1 MNLARLGDESVERF
15 GEYTALH
22 FEGRDLTN
30 VDQHRTAA
38 RVAAA
43 LSRMD
48 VGPGDRVVVLLPNCP
63 EVLAA
68 YTGILKTGAV
78 IVPIVFL
85 LSPDEVRHILAD
97 SAAKVVITAPELAA
111 KVEGWPGPA
120 FSSAATGTSGSRT
133 TRTRSPPS
141 SARTTISP

>member
-48 VGPGDRVVVLLPNCP
+48 VGPGD
-63 EVLAA
+63 
-68 YTGILKTGAV
+68 G
-78 IVPIVFL
+78 
-85 LSPDEVRHILAD
+85 
-97 SAAKVVITAPELAA
+97 
-111 KVEGWPGPA
+111 
-120 FSSAATGTSGSRT
+120 GTSASCRSRT
-133 TRTRSPPS
+133 RTDS
-141 SARTTISP
+141 

>member
-1 MNLARLGDESVERF
+1 MNLARLGDESIERF

-68 YTGILKTGAV
+68 YTGIL
-78 IVPIVFL
+78 
-85 LSPDEVRHILAD
+85 
-97 SAAKVVITAPELAA
+97 SAPY
-111 KVEGWPGPA
+111 P
-120 FSSAATGTSGSRT
+120 R
-133 TRTRSPPS
+133 
-141 SARTTISP
+141 

>member
-1 MNLARLGDESVERF
+1 MSI
-15 GEYTALH
+15 
-22 FEGRDLTN
+22 
-30 VDQHRTAA
+30 QHRTAA

-43 LSRMD
+43 LCRMD

-85 LSPDEVRHILAD
+85 LSPTR
-97 SAAKVVITAPELAA
+97 SA
-111 KVEGWPGPA
+111 
-120 FSSAATGTSGSRT
+120 TSSRT
-133 TRTRSPPS
+133 PRR
-141 SARTTISP
+141 RW